1 MFLLLC
7 NKLFLY
13 NIGGTLFLA
22 KLKAICVSMHICR
35 IIIQK
40 KGSVLAVY
48 LYVTTV
54 TVITEETDIIYLQMI
69 FLFTESSNLQISK

>member
-35 IIIQK
+35 IIIYTEK
-40 KGSVLAVY
+40 RISTWSLAVY

-54 TVITEETDIIYLQMI
+54 ITEETDMN
-69 FLFTESSNLQISK
+69 LFADDIALY

>member
-35 IIIQK
+35 IIIYTEK
-40 KGSVLAVY
+40 RISTWSLAVY

-54 TVITEETDIIYLQMI
+54 ITEETDMN
-69 FLFTESSNLQISK
+69 LFADNIALY